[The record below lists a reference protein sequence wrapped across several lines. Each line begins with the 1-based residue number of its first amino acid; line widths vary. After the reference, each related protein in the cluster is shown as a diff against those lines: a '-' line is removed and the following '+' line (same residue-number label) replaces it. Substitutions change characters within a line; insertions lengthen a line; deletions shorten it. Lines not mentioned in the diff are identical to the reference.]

1 MRRIRHRFWIADKV
15 HGRILR
21 LPWPEPCI
29 LRLNYAEKVFAGRT
43 ATWDDDRR
51 DYGERRLITAG
62 YLGARMVV
70 MVWTRRGAAR
80 HIISMRFAHDKE
92 IKKVTALYK
101 SLA

>member
-1 MRRIRHRFWIADKV
+1 MAITFDPAKRATTLERRGIDFATDAK
-15 HGRILR
+15 
-21 LPWPEPCI
+21 
-29 LRLNYAEKVFAGRT
+29 KVFAGRT

-70 MVWTRRGAAR
+70 MVWTPRGAAR

-92 IKKVTALYK
+92 VKKVVALYK